1 MPSLN
6 CRLAALIVLL
16 FTAIHLATALAG
28 DWPTF
33 RGPDRTA
40 VSKDVGLLTE
50 WPADGPPLVWKAEGT
65 GRGYSSLA
73 IVGDRIF
80 TLGDQISIGGGD
92 PSKDTDE
99 YLMCLERNNG
109 KLIWKTKTGPAWDK
123 GQSDWQ
129 SSRSTP
135 TVDGD
140 RVYALTA
147 DGVLVCCDVK
157 TGGEQWRK
165 SLKSDFGGKKADGW
179 GYSES
184 VLVDGDQVVCT
195 PGGTQTTMVALD
207 KRTGDVKWKTVREDD
222 IGAGHASIVIS
233 EIGGTRVYV
242 QTTGL
247 GALGVRTSDGKVL
260 WSYQIGKTTA
270 VIPTPIVRGDLVFFT
285 AGYQRGGALLRQVP
299 DGAGGINIDEI
310 YPLKPELAN
319 KHGGV
324 VLVGD
329 YIYGDS
335 DSSGVPFCAELMT
348 GKIMWKKRGSGKGSA
363 AVVAADGHLYFQ
375 FSDGTVALVKAS
387 PDEYTEVSTFKAPG
401 SGERPSWAHPVVLD
415 GRLYIREQDVILCY
429 DVRAKGLAF
438 RSGN

>member
-1 MPSLN
+1 MPRSY
-6 CRLAALIVLL
+6 CR
-16 FTAIHLATALAG
+16 FTAIISAFFVFIQLAAAA

-33 RGPDRTA
+33 RGPGRTA
-40 VSKDVGLLTE
+40 VSTDVGLLTE
-50 WPADGPPLVWKAEGT
+50 WPADGPPLIWKAEGT

-92 PSKDTDE
+92 PSKDSDE
-99 YLMCLERNNG
+99 YLMCLERNSG
-109 KLIWKTKTGPAWDK
+109 KLLWKTKTGPAWNT
-123 GQSDWQ
+123 GQSNWQ

-135 TVDGD
+135 TVDGE

-157 TGGEQWRK
+157 TGGEHWRK
-165 SLKSDFGGKKADGW
+165 NLKTDLGGKKADGW

-195 PGGTQTTMVALD
+195 PGGTQTTMAALD
-207 KRTGDVKWKTVREDD
+207 KRTGDVKWKVVRDD
-222 IGAGHASIVIS
+222 DTGAGHASIVIS
-233 EIGGTRVYV
+233 EIGGIRVYV

-247 GALGVRTSDGKVL
+247 GALGVRAADGKLL
-260 WSYQIGKTTA
+260 WSYSINKTVA
-270 VIPTPIVRGDLVFFT
+270 VIPTPIVSGDLVFFT
-285 AGYQRGGALLRQVP
+285 AGYPTGGGALLKQSS
-299 DGAGGINIDEI
+299 DGSGGVTIDEI
-310 YPLKPELAN
+310 YPMKPELKN

-324 VLVGD
+324 VLIGD
-329 YIYGDS
+329 YVYGDT
-335 DSSGVPFCAELMT
+335 DASGTPFCAELMT
-348 GKIMWKKRGSGKGSA
+348 GKVMWKKRGSGKGSA
-363 AVVAADGHLYFQ
+363 AVAAADNHLYFH
-375 FSDGTVALVKAS
+375 FDDGTVALVKAS
-387 PDEYTEVSTFKAPG
+387 PDDYTEVSTFQAPG
-401 SGERPSWAHPVVLD
+401 SGERPSWAHPVILD